1 MIIKN
6 SENIG
11 LALSLNKGIEIAKYE
26 LIARMDADDI
36 SLPERFMRQ
45 VSFLEENK
53 DVCIVAT
60 NKIHIDENDKVISY
74 GGMLPRTFRD
84 TIRAMKYIS
93 IICHPS
99 VMFLRSVVKSLD
111 GYRDFP
117 ASQDYDLWLRA
128 ISEGLNIGFIDEYL
142 IKYRMSPNNTSNRKA
157 LKQWVCDKYI
167 KKLYKERL
175 KKGEDSYSSERLN
188 SLFDNYNVD
197 SIRNNENFKKAKD
210 YLDLARVDFQNKKNC

>member
-142 IKYRMSPNNTSNRKA
+142 IKYRMSLIILPTG
-157 LKQWVCDKYI
+157 
-167 KKLYKERL
+167 KLL
-175 KKGEDSYSSERLN
+175 SSG
-188 SLFDNYNVD
+188 YVI
-197 SIRNNENFKKAKD
+197 SI
-210 YLDLARVDFQNKKNC
+210 